1 MQFSGGII
9 KPAAIELVSQS
20 TFSTKVFTT
29 HPYKNLVVFSWD
41 REREYPLEKETSHPL
56 KVMKP
61 CTAKDN
67 KTKYF

>member
-9 KPAAIELVSQS
+9 EPVAIELVSQS
-20 TFSTKVFTT
+20 TFSIKVFTT

-41 REREYPLEKETSHPL
+41 RERQYPLEKETSHPL

-61 CTAKDN
+61 CTVKDN